1 MAQSDWPTR
10 PPIFFAGKNNDLGS
24 ISTDIGQHIGASVSH
39 V

>member
-10 PPIFFAGKNNDLGS
+10 PPIFFAGKNIDLGS
-24 ISTDIGQHIGASVSH
+24 ISTDIGQHFGVGVSH